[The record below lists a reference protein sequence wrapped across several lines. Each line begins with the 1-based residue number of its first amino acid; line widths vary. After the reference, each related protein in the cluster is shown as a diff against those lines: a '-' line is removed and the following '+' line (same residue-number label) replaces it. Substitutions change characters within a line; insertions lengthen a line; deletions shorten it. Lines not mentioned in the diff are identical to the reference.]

1 MDELR
6 AYLKS
11 LSPDARA
18 DYAWR
23 CGTTIGYL
31 RKALSLRLTLRERLC
46 ARLEVESGGAVTRCG
61 LRPDDYIDIWPELA
75 AKEAANA

>member
-11 LSPDARA
+11 LSPDARTA
-18 DYAWR
+18 YAER

-31 RKALSLRLTLRERLC
+31 RKALSMRLTLRERLC
-46 ARLEVESGGAVTRCG
+46 ARLEVESGGAVTRRS
-61 LRPDDYIDIWPELA
+61 LRPDDFLDVWPELA